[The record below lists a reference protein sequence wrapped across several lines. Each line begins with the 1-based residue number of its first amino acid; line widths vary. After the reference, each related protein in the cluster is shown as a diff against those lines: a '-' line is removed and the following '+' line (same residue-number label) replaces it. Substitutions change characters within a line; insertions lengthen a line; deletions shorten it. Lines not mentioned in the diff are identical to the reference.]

1 MPKKKNNESL
11 QERQARLSHN
21 PGLTR
26 ERLRNKMEA
35 SKYNYEQ
42 WKISELESK
51 KEGLTEKRDALQ
63 NSTRFLFK
71 SSDECEDEDEDG
83 YEESVKEPQPFGD
96 YDDTSY
102 GGISFAEISIDRAP
116 TDDATLASADIRAK
130 TQKKM
135 PKTPKKTPKKPMNTP
150 STASKKMPSVAKKT
164 PSNPTSVSS
173 SRASTRE
180 TPMTKPAKAAP
191 TPTPRSS
198 KRLAE
203 KKRAEEID

>member
-26 ERLRNKMEA
+26 ERLRNKMAA

-51 KEGLTEKRDALQ
+51 KEGLTEKRDAVQ
-63 NSTRFLFK
+63 NSTRFLLK

-83 YEESVKEPQPFGD
+83 YEESVKESQPFGD

-102 GGISFAEISIDRAP
+102 GGNPSPKSRLTELPPMMQLSQAQILGRRRKRRCQRLP
-116 TDDATLASADIRAK
+116 RRR
-130 TQKKM
+130 QK
-135 PKTPKKTPKKPMNTP
+135 
-150 STASKKMPSVAKKT
+150 
-164 PSNPTSVSS
+164 
-173 SRASTRE
+173 SR
-180 TPMTKPAKAAP
+180 
-191 TPTPRSS
+191 
-198 KRLAE
+198 
-203 KKRAEEID
+203 